1 MSGSPCRRTS
11 PGGKDLDALDR
22 DLLAELEAGLPVT
35 SEPFETLGRRLD
47 ITGAEVLER
56 LGRLRNEGII
66 RRFRARIDQRKLGIS
81 ANAIVGW
88 KVPEERREEVGLLFA
103 SHPEV
108 THCYERR
115 AVPGRWD
122 YTLYTVHHRAD
133 RNAVTEEVRALAS
146 GAGISDYTI
155 IFSSKELK
163 RVPAVRIR
171 ENGSP

>member
-1 MSGSPCRRTS
+1 M
-11 PGGKDLDALDR
+11 DALDR
-22 DLLAELEAGLPVT
+22 ELLAGLEAGLPLT

-47 ITGAEVLER
+47 ITGTEVRDR

-66 RRFRARIDQRKLGIS
+66 RRFRARIDQRKLGIN

-103 SHPEV
+103 AHPCV

-115 AVPGRWD
+115 PVPGRWD

-133 RNAVTEEVRALAS
+133 RDLVAGEVRDLAAA
-146 GAGISDYTI
+146 AGVSDYTI

-163 RVPAVRIR
+163 RVPAVRIW
-171 ENGSP
+171 ENGSE